1 MYCVIFGAGVAG
13 SRMAGIFDSKGY
25 RVTVVDIDRDAIKK
39 LESRADVRVLT
50 GDIISKEVLDLAEV
64 GAADL
69 VVCLTERDADNILGG
84 MLCKQAGCR
93 KVIARVRSNAFLAG
107 REETF
112 HDDFGIDEVI
122 CPETLTA
129 EEIAKRIATPGV
141 SAIEFFADNK
151 VRLRELDVPED
162 SKYIG
167 VPFKDVAFAGKAL
180 VPAIFRDGRT
190 IIPNGETSLESGDS
204 FLVIGEPDAV
214 RNIGHE
220 FGDVMLRKRD
230 VVIAGSSNIAIA
242 LAGILDDTGK
252 RVKLICDNQKECK
265 AISEVLSKTLV
276 LNGSIFDPAFLA
288 EAGVGSCD
296 AFIAA
301 AQNDENNI
309 LAALAAKEA
318 GAREVLAIVDN
329 PAMIPVVRRIGID
342 TAVSPR
348 LVTAS
353 RVVRSV
359 LSERVRSLAVISQY
373 ETDTLEISIPAD
385 SKRTGIPLKDLG
397 LPAGV
402 IVCSIVR
409 GEDVLIPGGDD
420 VLKPG
425 DSIIVFT
432 MMKNV
437 SAVGDLF

>member
-13 SRMAGIFDSKGY
+13 SRMAGVFDSKGY
-25 RVTVVDIDRDAIKK
+25 RVTVVDINSDAIKR
-39 LESRADVRVLT
+39 LEARADVRVLT

-64 GAADL
+64 GTADL

-84 MLCKQAGCR
+84 MLCKQAGCG
-93 KVIARVRSNAFLAG
+93 KVIARVRSNAFLSG

-112 HDDFGIDEVI
+112 HNDFGIDEVI

-129 EEIAKRIATPGV
+129 EEIAKRIASPGV

-151 VRLRELDVPED
+151 VKLRELDVPD
-162 SKYIG
+162 NSKYIG
-167 VPFKDVAFAGKAL
+167 VPFRDVQFAGKAL
-180 VPAIFRDGRT
+180 VPAVFRDGRT
-190 IIPNGETSLESGDS
+190 IIPNGETSLQAGDS
-204 FLVIGEPDAV
+204 FLVIGEPDSV
-214 RNIGHE
+214 KNIGSE

-230 VVIAGSSNIAIA
+230 VVISGSSNIAIA
-242 LAGILDDTGK
+242 LAEILEESGK
-252 RVKLICDNQKECK
+252 RVKLICDDKDACKE
-265 AISEVLSKTLV
+265 ISETLSKTLV
-276 LNGSIFDPAFLA
+276 LNGSIFDPAFLT
-288 EAGVGSCD
+288 EVGVPACD
-296 AFIAA
+296 VFVAA

-309 LAALAAKEA
+309 LSALAAKEA

-359 LSERVRSLAVISQY
+359 LSERIRSLAVISQY
-373 ETDTLEISIPAD
+373 ETDTLEISIAED
-385 SKRTGIPLKDLG
+385 SDKTDIPLKDMG

-409 GEDVLIPGGDD
+409 DGEVLIPDGDD
-420 VLKPG
+420 VLKSG
-425 DSIIVFT
+425 DSVIVFT
-432 MMKNV
+432 MIKNV
-437 SAVGDLF
+437 SAVGNLF